1 MTEEVH
7 IVDGYVVAN
16 VGADDSA
23 VVDANRKAEVVE
35 LEKEGFEFADA
46 YQPKELASLN
56 EVGIEWVGDHQLRP
70 VVGSILILLQ
80 SGDLLLCQMPE
91 EVGAPVL
98 NIAEMI
104 FILSFR
110 NEFRP
115 DEVVAQR
122 RNGLLV
128 NLIHWRFNGMKNC

>member
-1 MTEEVH
+1 MTEEVN

-16 VGADDSA
+16 VGAYYRA
-23 VVDANRKAEVVE
+23 VVDADRQSEVVE

-46 YQPKELASLN
+46 YQAKELASLN
-56 EVGIEWVGDHQLRP
+56 EVGIEWVGDHYFRP

-104 FILSFR
+104 FIFSF
-110 NEFRP
+110 
-115 DEVVAQR
+115 
-122 RNGLLV
+122 
-128 NLIHWRFNGMKNC
+128 